1 MKCIHAYIPIIFG
14 GISPITLSSWC
25 FRFRLVLSTSLTK
38 SSSVAK
44 ISHNLE
50 LYFFMYYIS
59 HKPQA
64 KIISPNSSPS
74 STDLANNKKKLV
86 SNRPGFPSN
95 YFWFLKKLVSNRSW
109 LPSNYFWP
117 LKKLVS
123 GPCKA
128 LLDLYFF
135 IIKSNKQ
142 QASSRQLRC
151 LFIFFI

>member
-1 MKCIHAYIPIIFG
+1 MLQKYHTTWNCI
-14 GISPITLSSWC
+14 
-25 FRFRLVLSTSLTK
+25 
-38 SSSVAK
+38 
-44 ISHNLE
+44 
-50 LYFFMYYIS
+50 FFMYYIS

-123 GPCKA
+123 GPCEA
-128 LLDLYFF
+128 LLNLYFF

-151 LFIFFI
+151 LFIFFIWKSNKLQAAAKPWAQRLTPVPGYYKIHLLTKG

>member
-59 HKPQA
+59 LKPQA

-74 STDLANNKKKLV
+74 STDLANDQ
-86 SNRPGFPSN
+86 
-95 YFWFLKKLVSNRSW
+95 KKLVSNRSW